1 MFTILQLSNYRV
13 SDCYLALKQDSTF
26 FFQGNITDVTSFMLD
41 KEKRAE
47 ERNQMLTALTME
59 YSTVIMGDL
68 MENTMVVVKHDGK
81 MYNPVFDSYITQQ

>member
-1 MFTILQLSNYRV
+1 
-13 SDCYLALKQDSTF
+13 
-26 FFQGNITDVTSFMLD
+26 MLD

-68 MENTMVVVKHDGK
+68 IENTMVVVKHDGK
-81 MYNPVFDSYITQQ
+81 MYNYRGFDDFSNIPL